1 MDKVVTFGEIM
12 LRIQPADYYR
22 FVQVDSMTT
31 TFGGGEA
38 NVSVSL
44 ANYGFDSYFV
54 TKLPTHEIGQ
64 AAVNSLRKYGVNTDF
79 IVRGGPRVGI
89 YYNEKGASQRGSK
102 CIYDRAGSSI
112 QLAKPEEFD
121 WKKILAGA
129 KWFHITGITPALG
142 SNMVQA
148 CIEACKVAREL
159 GVTTSC
165 DLNYRGKLWT
175 KDEARA
181 AMSEICKYIDVCI
194 SNEDD
199 ANDVFGIKSEGTD
212 TTKGE
217 LNNEGYLSVARQLKE
232 KFGFKKVAITL
243 RSSINAN
250 RNDWQ
255 ALLYCDDKDYAF
267 SKKYELWI
275 VDRVGGGDSFGGG
288 LICSLLSGKNTQD
301 AINWA
306 VAASALKHS
315 IIGDYNMVSA
325 DEVNK
330 LAGGDGSG
338 RIQR

>member
-1 MDKVVTFGEIM
+1 MAKVVTFGELM

-38 NVSVSL
+38 TVAVSL
-44 ANYGFDSYFV
+44 ANYGMDAYYV

-64 AAVNSLRKYGVNTDF
+64 AAVNSLRRYGVHTDY
-79 IVRGGPRVGI
+79 IVRGGARVGI

-102 CIYDRAGSSI
+102 CVYDRAGSSI
-112 QLAKPEEFD
+112 QTAKASEFD
-121 WKKILAGA
+121 WAKILKGA

-142 SNMVQA
+142 PEMVKA
-148 CIEACKVAREL
+148 CIEGCKYAREH
-159 GVTTSC
+159 GITTSC

-175 KDEARA
+175 KAEACE
-181 AMSEICKYIDVCI
+181 AMTKICKYIDVCI

-212 TTKGE
+212 TTKGT
-217 LNNEGYLSVARQLKE
+217 LNNEGYLSVARQLQK

-255 ALLYCDDKDYAF
+255 ALLYCSDKDYAF

-288 LICSLLSGKNTQD
+288 LIYALLSKKKTQA

-315 IIGDYNMVSA
+315 IIGDYNMVTV
-325 DEVNK
+325 DEVEK

>member
-1 MDKVVTFGEIM
+1 
-12 LRIQPADYYR
+12 
-22 FVQVDSMTT
+22 MT
-31 TFGGGEA
+31 
-38 NVSVSL
+38 
-44 ANYGFDSYFV
+44 
-54 TKLPTHEIGQ
+54 
-64 AAVNSLRKYGVNTDF
+64 
-79 IVRGGPRVGI
+79 
-89 YYNEKGASQRGSK
+89 
-102 CIYDRAGSSI
+102 
-112 QLAKPEEFD
+112 
-121 WKKILAGA
+121 
-129 KWFHITGITPALG
+129 
-142 SNMVQA
+142 
-148 CIEACKVAREL
+148 
-159 GVTTSC
+159 
-165 DLNYRGKLWT
+165 
-175 KDEARA
+175 
-181 AMSEICKYIDVCI
+181 EICKYVDVCI

-255 ALLYCDDKDYAF
+255 ALLYVDDKDYAF

-288 LICSLLSGKNTQD
+288 LIYSLLAGKNTQD

-325 DEVNK
+325 EEVDK

>member
-1 MDKVVTFGEIM
+1 MAKVVTFGEIM

-38 NVSVSL
+38 NVAVSL
-44 ANYGFDSYFV
+44 ANYGLDAYYV
-54 TKLPTHEIGQ
+54 TKLPKHEIGQ
-64 AAVNSLRKYGVNTDF
+64 SAINSLRRYGVHTDY
-79 IVRGGPRVGI
+79 IVRGGDRVGI

-112 QLAKPEEFD
+112 QTARPEEFD
-121 WKKILAGA
+121 WKKIFEGA
-129 KWFHITGITPALG
+129 SWFHITGITPALG
-142 SNMVQA
+142 PNMVQA
-148 CIEACKVAREL
+148 CIEGAKAAHEAGVKV
-159 GVTTSC
+159 SC

-175 KDEARA
+175 REQARA
-181 AMSEICKYIDVCI
+181 AMEEICKYVDVCI

-199 ANDVFGIKSEGTD
+199 ASDVFGIKAEDTD
-212 TTKGE
+212 TTKGT
-217 LNNEGYLSVARQLKE
+217 LSSEGYKSVARQLKE
-232 KFGFKKVAITL
+232 KFPNFEKVAITL

-255 ALLYCDDKDYAF
+255 ALLYDGTDFCF

-275 VDRVGGGDSFGGG
+275 VDRVGGGDSFGAG
-288 LICSLLSGKNTQD
+288 LIYSLLNGMGTQE
-301 AINWA
+301 AIDWA
-306 VAASALKHS
+306 VAASALKHT
-315 IIGDYNMVSA
+315 IIGDYNMVSV
-325 DEVNK
+325 DEVSK

>member
-38 NVSVSL
+38 NVAVSL
-44 ANYGFDSYFV
+44 ANYGLDAYYV
-54 TKLPTHEIGQ
+54 TKLPAHEIGQ
-64 AAVNSLRKYGVNTDF
+64 AAVNSLRRYGVKTDY

-121 WKKILAGA
+121 WKTILSGA

-142 SNMVQA
+142 ENMVTA
-148 CIEACKVAREL
+148 CIEACKTAREL
-159 GVTTSC
+159 GITTSC

-175 KDEARA
+175 KDEARK
-181 AMSEICKYIDVCI
+181 AMTEICKYVDVCI

-212 TTKGE
+212 TTAGN
-217 LNNEGYLSVARQLKE
+217 LNNDGYVSVARQLKE

-255 ALLYCDDKDYAF
+255 ALLYADDNDYAF
-267 SKKYELWI
+267 SKKYEMWI

-288 LICSLLSGKNTQD
+288 LIYSQLKGMNTQD
-301 AINWA
+301 SINWA
-306 VAASALKHS
+306 VAASCLKHS
-315 IIGDYNMVSA
+315 IIGDYNMVTA